1 MSEDMEVACL
11 LCLSD
16 DKSFPET
23 FWAICQMTNRPQRRF
38 GTSGPSTLRKMTIW
52 AHLHSGVFAWKGIF
66 MDCHADARNDGWKS
80 PSALPCPLLEFY
92 KFPQSFGQLPI
103 RGAKSVR
110 ILFGRLAGRKI
121 MDCHA
126 DARNDGC
133 EVTGLPLFARN
144 DGCEVTGLPLFAR
157 NDGYEVTGLP
167 RWRSQWRAWYMSLQK
182 FFYQNCFWRQFVKSF
197 FPCLRIKDCICGAK
211 RYG

>member
-1 MSEDMEVACL
+1 MNTSRLIISFSCGKVNFSRSILLFKRGFYMSEDMEVACL

-66 MDCHADARNDGWKS
+66 MDCHADARNDG
-80 PSALPCPLLEFY
+80 
-92 KFPQSFGQLPI
+92 
-103 RGAKSVR
+103 
-110 ILFGRLAGRKI
+110 
-121 MDCHA
+121 
-126 DARNDGC
+126 C
-133 EVTGLPLFARN
+133 EVTGLPR
-144 DGCEVTGLPLFAR
+144 FAR

-167 RWRSQWRAWYMSLQK
+167 RFARNDGCEVTGLPRWCLRWWAWYMSLQK
-182 FFYQNCFWRQFVKSF
+182 FFFQNFLWRQFVKSF
-197 FPCLRIKDCICGAK
+197 FPCSRIKDCICGAK